1 MSWFLLAAILTLLVS
16 QAARAQVVQLPSMH
30 TFSMSTSVLVPDS
43 GRAYLRGANRS
54 SHWMKSRGPGWGPLG
69 RNVGRGGGVAASG
82 GTITATIIDHSEL
95 DALVLDEARAIR
107 AEKGRAEK
115 GHADKGI
122 ALPREPIASIKSP
135 RDSSPL
141 SVAAIKSK
149 LAADDAALEDEAAG
163 DLRKAL
169 AYERAGE
176 GALARNYYRVAA
188 RKSTSVVKQKSVE
201 RLRALAAK
209 STTKSR

>member
-1 MSWFLLAAILTLLVS
+1 LAS

-54 SHWMKSRGPGWGPLG
+54 SHWMKSRGPGWSPLG

-115 GHADKGI
+115 GI
-122 ALPREPIASIKSP
+122 ALPREPIASTKPP

-163 DLRKAL
+163 DFRKAL

-188 RKSTSVVKQKSVE
+188 RKSTGVIKQKSLD
-201 RLRALAAK
+201 RLAAMKGK
-209 STTKSR
+209 SITKTR